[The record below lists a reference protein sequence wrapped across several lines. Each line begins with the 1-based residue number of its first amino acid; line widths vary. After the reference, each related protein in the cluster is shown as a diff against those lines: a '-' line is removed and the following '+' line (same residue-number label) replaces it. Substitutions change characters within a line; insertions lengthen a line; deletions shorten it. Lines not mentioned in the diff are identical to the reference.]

1 MDEIVQ
7 EFLVESH
14 ENLDQLDRD
23 LVALEQEPD
32 SRPLLASVFR
42 TIHTIK
48 GTSGFLAFS
57 ELERVTHAGEGLLS
71 LLRDGKLTLDPET
84 TSALLRMVDAVR
96 RILGTIEETGAE
108 GDTDHTE
115 LIAELQAVRDAATA
129 GTKPAPATALPSDTP
144 VAAPIVEQPGER
156 SPRPEAR
163 PYPNAKSAIPLLG
176 QALIDHGLVD
186 PDDITLAVL
195 EQGVGDNRRLGEIL
209 VERGVV
215 TPTDLTDVLDAQSDA
230 RRSVADS
237 SIRVD
242 VELLDSL
249 LRQVGELV
257 LTRNQISGRIL
268 ASGDLT
274 LTRSWQRLNVITA
287 ELQEGVM
294 KARMQPVDNVWN
306 KLPRLVRDLSVAT
319 GKQVK
324 LEMEGGE
331 TELDRT
337 ILEAVK
343 DPLVHLVRN
352 AIDHGIE
359 AADVRERVGKP
370 VEGRLTLRAFQEG
383 GQVDIEISD
392 DGCGIDATRIAR
404 TAVAKGLITDKQLE
418 SMTDGE
424 LINLI
429 FLPGFST
436 AARITNVSGRG
447 VGMDVVKTN
456 IERIGGSIEVLTE
469 PGSGTTFRIKI
480 PLTLAII
487 SALVVRCGDQQFVVP
502 QAGALEIVQLDPREG
517 AAPIEHVAGAPVYR
531 LRGSLLPLVHLRDV
545 LGIEGGQSGEA
556 SNGGVMHIV
565 VSGTEERQYGLVVD
579 EVLDT
584 EEVAVKPLSAQ
595 LKRLPIYAGATI
607 LGDGRVSL
615 ILDVWAIAHRERVT
629 GTSARSAGAIAERP
643 LTTAGMLTD
652 ESHLVVQLS
661 GQRRMAIP
669 LSAVTRLEE
678 IPGATLERVG
688 SREHLQYDGAVLPI
702 VRLSDLV
709 GDSVGDGVA
718 DSVADPVAGSAP
730 GTAQPAGAGEPSI
743 LQVVV
748 YTSNGR
754 SVGLVVDAIV
764 DIADEPAVAVTD
776 IDGPGVS
783 ATAIVQRRI
792 TEILD
797 VNQAILAADPHFFDE
812 VVSMGAR
819 A

>member
-57 ELERVTHAGEGLLS
+57 ELERVTHVGEGLLS
-71 LLRDGKLTLDPET
+71 LLRDGKLKLDPDI
-84 TSALLRMVDAVR
+84 TSALLRMVDAIR
-96 RILGTIEETGAE
+96 GLLRAIEQTGVE
-108 GDTDHTE
+108 GESDHTE
-115 LIAELQAVRDAATA
+115 LIAELQAVRESASSAA
-129 GTKPAPATALPSDTP
+129 GESRQPSSP
-144 VAAPIVEQPGER
+144 PIVEQPSSR
-156 SPRPEAR
+156 DVPD
-163 PYPNAKSAIPLLG
+163 YPSFVPAIPLLG
-176 QALIDHGLVD
+176 QALIDNGLVD

-215 TPTDLTDVLDAQSDA
+215 THNDLTDVLDAQSDA

-242 VELLDSL
+242 VELLDNL

-257 LTRNQISGRIL
+257 LTRNQISGKIL
-268 ASGDLT
+268 GSGDLN
-274 LTRSWQRLNVITA
+274 LTRSWQRLNIITA

-306 KLPRLVRDLSVAT
+306 KLPRLVRDLCVAT
-319 GKQVK
+319 GKNVK
-324 LEMEGGE
+324 LEMEGGD

-359 AADVRERVGKP
+359 SAEVRERQGKRA
-370 VEGRLTLRAFQEG
+370 EGRLVLRAYHEG
-383 GQVDIEISD
+383 GQVNIEIAD
-392 DGCGIDATRIAR
+392 DGMGIDSMRIGA
-404 TAVAKGLITDKQLE
+404 AAIAKGLITDKQRAG
-418 SMTDGE
+418 MTQAE

-456 IERIGGSIEVLTE
+456 MERIGGSIEVVTH
-469 PGSGTTFRIKI
+469 PGAGTTFRIKI

-487 SALVVRCGDQQFVVP
+487 AALIVRCGGQQFAVP
-502 QAGALEIVQLDPREG
+502 QAGALEIIELDPRNEDI
-517 AAPIEHVAGAPVYR
+517 AIEYVGGAPVYR
-531 LRGSLLPLVHLRDV
+531 LRGALLPLVYLREV
-545 LGIEGGQSGEA
+545 LGLEDDTEGHMA
-556 SNGGVMHIV
+556 HGVTHILV
-565 VSGTEERQYGLVVD
+565 AGSEERQYGLVVD

-595 LKRLPIYAGATI
+595 LKRTAIYAGATI

-615 ILDVWAIAHRERVT
+615 ILAVWAIAHRQRVQ
-629 GTSARSAGAIAERP
+629 GAAARPANAAAAVIGRPRAGGVYA
-643 LTTAGMLTD
+643 D
-652 ESHLVVQLS
+652 SHLVVRLS
-661 GQRRMAIP
+661 DERRLAIP
-669 LSAVTRLEE
+669 LAAVTRLEE
-678 IPGATLERVG
+678 IPAALLERVG
-688 SREHLQYDGAVLPI
+688 TREHLQYDGNVLPI
-702 VRLSDLV
+702 ARLSTLV
-709 GDSVGDGVA
+709 GEPERA
-718 DSVADPVAGSAP
+718 TGSDD
-730 GTAQPAGAGEPSI
+730 TL

-748 YTSNGR
+748 YTENGR
-754 SVGLVVDAIV
+754 SIGLVVEAII
-764 DIADEPAVAVTD
+764 DIADDPATAVTD

-783 ATAIVQRRI
+783 GTGIVQQRI

-797 VNQAILAADPHFFDE
+797 ARQAILAADPHFFDE
-812 VVSMGAR
+812 TVSIGAR

>member
-23 LVALEQEPD
+23 LVALEQEPN

-57 ELERVTHAGEGLLS
+57 ELERVTHVGEGLLS
-71 LLRDGKLTLDPET
+71 LLRDGKLKLDPEI

-96 RILGTIEETGAE
+96 GLLRSIEETGVE
-108 GDTDHTE
+108 GESDHTE
-115 LIAELQAVRDAATA
+115 LIAELQAVRESAA
-129 GTKPAPATALPSDTP
+129 KPS
-144 VAAPIVEQPGER
+144 VGQPGER
-156 SPRPEAR
+156 PRATPLHPAMD
-163 PYPNAKSAIPLLG
+163 YPSYNPPIPLLG

-186 PDDITLAVL
+186 PEDITLAVL

-242 VELLDSL
+242 VELLDNL

-257 LTRNQISGRIL
+257 LTRNQISAHIL
-268 ASGDLT
+268 SSGDLS

-294 KARMQPVDNVWN
+294 KARMQPVENVWN
-306 KLPRLVRDLSVAT
+306 KLPRLVRDLCVAT
-319 GKQVK
+319 GKNVK
-324 LEMEGGE
+324 LEMEGGD

-359 AADVRERVGKP
+359 LAEDRERQGKRP
-370 VEGRLTLRAFQEG
+370 EGRLMLRAYHEG
-383 GQVDIEISD
+383 GQVNLEIAD
-392 DGCGIDATRIAR
+392 DGMGIDATRIGQA
-404 TAVAKGLITDKQLE
+404 AVSKGLITPKQLDE
-418 SMTDGE
+418 MSQSDI
-424 LINLI
+424 INLI

-436 AARITNVSGRG
+436 AERITNVSGRG

-456 IERIGGSIEVLTE
+456 IERIGGSIDVITDA
-469 PGSGTTFRIKI
+469 GAGTTFRIKI

-487 SALVVRCGDQQFVVP
+487 AAVIIRCGGQQFALP
-502 QAGALEIVQLDPREG
+502 QAGALEIIQLDPRDP
-517 AAPIEHVAGAPVYR
+517 ASNIEYVAGAAVYR
-531 LRGSLLPLVHLRDV
+531 LRGSLLPLVYLHEV
-545 LGIEGGQSGEA
+545 LGLEPAETQH
-556 SNGGVMHIV
+556 GVTHIV
-565 VSGTEERQYGLVVD
+565 VAGSEERQYGLVVD

-595 LKRLPIYAGATI
+595 LKRTAMYAGATI
-607 LGDGRVSL
+607 LGDGQVSL
-615 ILDVWAIAHRERVT
+615 ILDVWAIAHRQRVQ
-629 GTSARSAGAIAERP
+629 GTTTRTAASIVDIVRP
-643 LTTAGMLTD
+643 RVGELYAD
-652 ESHLVVQLS
+652 SHLVVRVS
-661 GQRRMAIP
+661 DARSIAIP
-669 LSAVTRLEE
+669 LASVTRLEE
-678 IPGATLERVG
+678 IPQSSLERVG
-688 SREHLQYDGAVLPI
+688 PREHLQYDGNVLPI
-702 VRLSDLV
+702 ARLTRLV
-709 GDSVGDGVA
+709 GEPDSAVLRPDA
-718 DSVADPVAGSAP
+718 L
-730 GTAQPAGAGEPSI
+730 

-748 YTSNGR
+748 YTLNGR

-764 DIADEPAVAVTD
+764 DIADEPATALTD

-783 ATAIVQRRI
+783 GTAIVQQRI

-797 VNQAILAADPHFFDE
+797 VQQAILAADPHFFDE
-812 VVSMGAR
+812 TVSIGAG

>member
-23 LVALEQEPD
+23 LVALEQEPG

-48 GTSGFLAFS
+48 GTSGFLAFG
-57 ELERVTHAGEGLLS
+57 ELERVTHVGEGLLS
-71 LLRDGKLTLDPET
+71 LLRDGKLKLDPDI
-84 TSALLRMVDAVR
+84 TSALLRMVDAIR
-96 RILGTIEETGAE
+96 GLLRTIEETGVE
-108 GDTDHTE
+108 GESDHTA
-115 LIAELQAVRDAATA
+115 LIAELQAVRESAKKDGASADRV
-129 GTKPAPATALPSDTP
+129 PAQGG
-144 VAAPIVEQPGER
+144 PILEQPAQY
-156 SPRPEAR
+156 PEHR
-163 PYPNAKSAIPLLG
+163 TEYTPFVPPIPLLG

-195 EQGVGDNRRLGEIL
+195 EQGVGDTRRLGEIL

-215 TPTDLTDVLDAQSDA
+215 TSSDLTDVLDAQSDA

-242 VELLDSL
+242 VELLDNL

-268 ASGDLT
+268 GSGDLS
-274 LTRSWQRLNVITA
+274 LTRSWQRLNIITA

-306 KLPRLVRDLSVAT
+306 KLPRLVRDLCVAT
-319 GKQVK
+319 GKNVK
-324 LEMEGGE
+324 LEMEGGD

-359 AADVRERVGKP
+359 SAEDRERRGKRP
-370 VEGRLTLRAFQEG
+370 EGRLMLRAYHEG
-383 GQVDIEISD
+383 GQVNIEIAD
-392 DGCGIDATRIAR
+392 DGMGIDSTRIAQAAL
-404 TAVAKGLITDKQLE
+404 TKGLITNKQLE
-418 SMTDGE
+418 TMSQSE

-456 IERIGGSIEVLTE
+456 MERIGGSIEVITD
-469 PGSGTTFRIKI
+469 PGVGTTFRIKI

-487 SALVVRCGDQQFVVP
+487 GAIIVRCGGQQFAIP
-502 QAGALEIVQLDPREG
+502 QAGALEIIQLDPREPDCIVEYVG
-517 AAPIEHVAGAPVYR
+517 AAPVYR
-531 LRGSLLPLVHLRDV
+531 LRGALLPLVYLRDV
-545 LGIEGGQSGEA
+545 LGLQDQA
-556 SNGGVMHIV
+556 NDTAHGVQHILV
-565 VSGTEERQYGLVVD
+565 AGSEDRQYGLVVD

-595 LKRLPIYAGATI
+595 LKRTAMYAGATI

-615 ILDVWAIAHRERVT
+615 ILDVWAIAHRQRVE
-629 GTSARSAGAIAERP
+629 GSAGRSTTSVADVVRP
-643 LTTAGMLTD
+643 SAGGIYAH
-652 ESHLVVQLS
+652 SHLVVRLADE
-661 GQRRMAIP
+661 RRIAIP

-678 IPGATLERVG
+678 IPSASLEQVG
-688 SREHLQYDGAVLPI
+688 PREHLQYDGNVLPI
-702 VRLSDLV
+702 ARLSRVV
-709 GDSVGDGVA
+709 GALDSGESA
-718 DSVADPVAGSAP
+718 D
-730 GTAQPAGAGEPSI
+730 ERL

-748 YTSNGR
+748 YTANGR
-754 SVGLVVDAIV
+754 SIGLVVDAII
-764 DIADEPAVAVTD
+764 DIDDEPAASLTD

-783 ATAIVQRRI
+783 GTAIVQQRI

-797 VNQAILAADPHFFDE
+797 VQQAILAADPHFFDE
-812 VVSMGAR
+812 PVSMGAG

>member
-57 ELERVTHAGEGLLS
+57 ELERVTHVGEGLLS
-71 LLRDGKLTLDPET
+71 LLRDGKLKLDPDI
-84 TSALLRMVDAVR
+84 TSALLRMVDAIR
-96 RILGTIEETGAE
+96 RLLRTIEETGVE
-108 GDTDHTE
+108 GESDHTQ
-115 LIAELQAVRDAATA
+115 LIAELQAVRESATRESATRAA
-129 GTKPAPATALPSDTP
+129 APASS
-144 VAAPIVEQPGER
+144 APIVEQPDHR
-156 SPRPEAR
+156 LPAQQVPSQA
-163 PYPNAKSAIPLLG
+163 SAPAFELPPSFVPSIPLLG
-176 QALIDHGLVD
+176 QALIDNGLVD

-195 EQGVGDNRRLGEIL
+195 EQGVGDTRRLGEIL

-215 TPTDLTDVLDAQSDA
+215 THNDLTDVLDAQSDA

-242 VELLDSL
+242 VELLDNL

-268 ASGDLT
+268 GTGDLS
-274 LTRSWQRLNVITA
+274 LTRSWQRLNIITA

-306 KLPRLVRDLSVAT
+306 KLPRLVRDLCVAT
-319 GKQVK
+319 GKNVK
-324 LEMEGGE
+324 LEMTGGD

-359 AADVRERVGKP
+359 SAEDRERQGKRA
-370 VEGRLTLRAFQEG
+370 EGRLMLRAYHEG
-383 GQVDIEISD
+383 GQVNIEIAD
-392 DGCGIDATRIAR
+392 DGMGIDASRIAQA
-404 TAVAKGLITDKQLE
+404 AVTKGLITAKQLE
-418 SMTDGE
+418 SMTESE

-456 IERIGGSIEVLTE
+456 MERIGGSIEVLTT

-487 SALVVRCGDQQFVVP
+487 GAIIVRCGGQQFAVP
-502 QAGALEIVQLDPREG
+502 QAGALEIIELDPRNKDME
-517 AAPIEHVAGAPVYR
+517 IEYVAGAPVYR
-531 LRGSLLPLVHLRDV
+531 LRGSLLPLVHLREV
-545 LGIEGGQSGEA
+545 LGLDSEEGKMA
-556 SNGGVMHIV
+556 HGVRHILV
-565 VSGTEERQYGLVVD
+565 AGSEDRQYGLVVD

-595 LKRLPIYAGATI
+595 LKRTAMYAGATI

-615 ILDVWAIAHRERVT
+615 ILDVWAIAHRQRVQ
-629 GTSARSAGAIAERP
+629 GSAAR
-643 LTTAGMLTD
+643 TAPVAPEMPTQRKGGVD
-652 ESHLVVQLS
+652 GNSHLVVRLS
-661 GQRRMAIP
+661 DARRIAIP
-669 LSAVTRLEE
+669 LAAVTRLEE
-678 IPGATLERVG
+678 ISATSLELIG
-688 SREHLQYDGAVLPI
+688 TREHLQYDGHVLPI
-702 VRLSDLV
+702 ARLSRV
-709 GDSVGDGVA
+709 V
-718 DSVADPVAGSAP
+718 
-730 GTAQPAGAGEPSI
+730 GEPESRPTAPTDL

-748 YTSNGR
+748 YTKNGR
-754 SVGLVVDAIV
+754 SVGLVVDAII
-764 DIADEPAVAVTD
+764 DIADEPATALTD

-783 ATAIVQRRI
+783 GTAIVQQQI

-797 VNQAILAADPHFFDE
+797 AQQAILAADPHFFDE
-812 VVSMGAR
+812 PVTIGAG

>member
-32 SRPLLASVFR
+32 SRPLLGSVFR

-71 LLRDGKLTLDPET
+71 LLRDGKLRLEPDV
-84 TSALLRMVDAVR
+84 TSALLRMVDAIR
-96 RILGTIEETGAE
+96 AILGSIESTGVE
-108 GDTDHTE
+108 GDTDHTQ

-129 GTKPAPATALPSDTP
+129 SAATASAATASAAAPESSAAAAGVAPVTP
-144 VAAPIVEQPGER
+144 APIVEQPVEKSSG
-156 SPRPEAR
+156 RPDLMSF
-163 PYPNAKSAIPLLG
+163 PTFKSAIPLLG

-215 TPTDLTDVLDAQSDA
+215 TASDLTDVLDAQSDA

-268 ASGDLT
+268 ASGDLN
-274 LTRSWQRLNVITA
+274 LTRSWQRLNVITS

-306 KLPRLVRDLSVAT
+306 KLPRLVRDLCVAT

-343 DPLVHLVRN
+343 DPIVHLVRN

-359 AADVRERVGKP
+359 PADVRERAGKP
-370 VEGRLTLRAFQEG
+370 VEGRLTLRAFHEG
-383 GQVDIEISD
+383 GQVNIEIAD
-392 DGCGIDATRIAR
+392 DGSGIEAAR
-404 TAVAKGLITDKQLE
+404 LASTAIAKGLITDKQLE
-418 SMTDGE
+418 SMTDLE

-456 IERIGGSIEVLTE
+456 IERIGGSIDVLTT

-487 SALVVRCGDQQFVVP
+487 SALVVRCGDHQFVIP

-517 AAPIEHVAGAPVYR
+517 AAPIEYIAGAPVYR
-531 LRGSLLPLVHLRDV
+531 LRGSLLPLVHLREV
-545 LGIEGGQSGEA
+545 LGIEGGVSGEA
-556 SNGGVMHIV
+556 TNGGVMHIV
-565 VSGTEERQYGLVVD
+565 VSGTEDRQYGLVVD

-615 ILDVWAIAHRERVT
+615 ILDVWAIAHRERVN
-629 GTSARSAGAIAERP
+629 GTSARSAGATVAESLLSAGL
-643 LTTAGMLTD
+643 LTEEA
-652 ESHLVVQLS
+652 HLVVQLS
-661 GQRRMAIP
+661 EHRRMAIP

-678 IPGATLERVG
+678 ISTETLERVG
-688 SREHLQYDGAVLPI
+688 PREHLQYDGTVLPI
-702 VRLSDLV
+702 VRLSDVV
-709 GDSVGDGVA
+709 GDSPARSQA
-718 DSVADPVAGSAP
+718 DAAAQRPV
-730 GTAQPAGAGEPSI
+730 

-754 SVGLVVDAIV
+754 SVGLVVDAIL
-764 DIADEPAVAVTD
+764 DIADEPALAVTD

-783 ATAIVQRRI
+783 A
-792 TEILD
+792 
-797 VNQAILAADPHFFDE
+797 
-812 VVSMGAR
+812 
-819 A
+819 